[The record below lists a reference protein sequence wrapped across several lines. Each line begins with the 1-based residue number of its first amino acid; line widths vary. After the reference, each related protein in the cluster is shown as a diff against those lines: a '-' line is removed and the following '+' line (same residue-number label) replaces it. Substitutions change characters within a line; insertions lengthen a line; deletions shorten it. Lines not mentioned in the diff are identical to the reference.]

1 MNEFE
6 SNNAYGEVVNVQ
18 ERKDVAD
25 NKVVGIG
32 EWLVTLL
39 VMSIPCLNIIMMFV
53 WAFSGSNKSKQ
64 NYFKAYLIFTGIVF
78 AIIFLLYVFVF
89 AALIASS
96 SYY

>member
-6 SNNAYGEVVNVQ
+6 NNNVYDKVVNVQ
-18 ERKDVAD
+18 ERKDMID

-32 EWLVTLL
+32 EWLVALL

-64 NYFKAYLIFTGIVF
+64 NYFKAYLIFIGIIF
-78 AIIFLLYVFVF
+78 AIVFLLYVFVF
-89 AALIASS
+89 AALIASG